1 MAKNAVAV
9 KSNTA
14 VSTESADFMKKYGN
28 VGTESISASEVET
41 PRLVLMQALSPEV
54 EKYGAKQGSYWHS
67 ILEQD
72 LGATLKVVPVYVEKT
87 AVLWRPRSE
96 GGGILARQVGQR
108 WEPSN
113 TKFEVTQGGR
123 TVVWDTKGSVAE
135 SGLLN
140 WGSSVPGDAR
150 SLPAATLTINFV
162 FVLPERPDASP
173 VIMSFSKTAI
183 KPANK
188 LLSALKL
195 SGRPSFGMRFLMSS
209 EKTSNP
215 KGSFFM
221 PKFTMDGL
229 TSEEECDQYYSL
241 YKIFADKERNIGTV
255 DADDEGDDVV
265 TEGRF

>member
-1 MAKNAVAV
+1 MAKSAVAV
-9 KSNTA
+9 KSTNE

-54 EKYGAKQGSYWHS
+54 EKYDAKQGSYWHS

-72 LGATLKVVPVYVEKT
+72 LGSALKVVPVYVEKT

-96 GGGILARQVGQR
+96 GGGVLARQVGTR

-123 TVVWDTKGSVAE
+123 TVIWDTKGSVAE
-135 SGLLN
+135 SNLLS

-162 FVLPERPDASP
+162 FMLPDRPEASP

-195 SGRPSFGMRFLMSS
+195 SGKPSFGMRFVLSA
-209 EKTSNP
+209 EKTTNP

-229 TSEEECDQYYSL
+229 TSEEECDKYFEL
-241 YKIFADKERNIGTV
+241 YKIFANKERGIGTIE
-255 DADDEGDDVV
+255 ADDEGDDVV
-265 TEGRF
+265 DEGRF

>member
-9 KSNTA
+9 KPANA
-14 VSTESADFMKKYGN
+14 VSTESADFMKKYGA
-28 VGTESISASEVET
+28 VGTESIAASEVET

-54 EKYGAKQGSYWHS
+54 EKHGAKQGAYWHS
-67 ILEQD
+67 VLELD
-72 LGATLKVVPVYVEKT
+72 LGSTLKVVPIYVEKT

-96 GGGILARQVGQR
+96 GGGILARQVGNV

-113 TKFEVTQGGR
+113 TKFEVTQAGR
-123 TVVWDTKGSVAE
+123 TVIWDTKGSVAE
-135 SGLLN
+135 SRLLE
-140 WGSSVPGDAR
+140 WGSSIPGDPR

-162 FVLPERPDASP
+162 FMLPERLDASP

-195 SGRPSFGMRFLMSS
+195 SGRPSFGMRFVMSS
-209 EKTSNP
+209 DKVSNP

-229 TSEEECDQYYSL
+229 TSEAECDEYFKL
-241 YKIFADKERNIGTV
+241 YKVFANKERAIGAV
-255 DADDEGDDVV
+255 DADDEGNDVES
-265 TEGRF
+265 EGRF

>member
-1 MAKNAVAV
+1 MAKNAVAI
-9 KSNTA
+9 KSENA
-14 VSTESADFMKKYGN
+14 VSTESTDFMKKYGN
-28 VGTESISASEVET
+28 VGTESISASDVET

-54 EKYGAKQGSYWHS
+54 EKYGAKQGAYWHS
-67 ILEQD
+67 VLEQD
-72 LGATLKVVPVYVEKT
+72 LGATLKVVPIYVEKT
-87 AVLWRPRSE
+87 AVLWRPRSD
-96 GGGILARQVGQR
+96 GGGILARQSGNK

-123 TVVWDTKGSVAE
+123 TITWDTKGSIAD
-135 SGLLN
+135 SRLLE
-140 WGSSVPGDAR
+140 WGSSIPGDPR

-162 FVLPERPDASP
+162 FMLPDRPEASP
-173 VIMSFSKTAI
+173 VIMSFSKTAV

-195 SGRPSFGMRFLMSS
+195 SGKPSFGMRFVMSS
-209 EKTSNP
+209 EKVSNT

-229 TSEEECDQYYSL
+229 TSEEECDRYYDL
-241 YKIFADKERNIGTV
+241 YKVFSSSKIGAVET
-255 DADDEGDDVV
+255 DDEGDDVV